1 MDSENQEAVLVFS
14 VEPMKFDAQD
24 GSGEVSGVQVYFTR
38 IDQNSAPQNGRRRG
52 LAIEKAW
59 LRPGAD
65 KQMPDVPGI
74 YHLEYI
80 KVAGRGGKRI
90 EKPGAFHYIAPH
102 EVLPTALSK

>member
-1 MDSENQEAVLVFS
+1 MDNQEQEAVLVYS
-14 VEPMKFDAQD
+14 VEPMKFAGDD
-24 GSGEVSGVQVYFTR
+24 GREVDGVQVMFSR
-38 IDQNSAPQNGRRRG
+38 LDQDNAPQNGRRRG
-52 LAIEKAW
+52 VAIEKAW

-65 KQMPDVPGI
+65 KQMLDVPGI

-102 EVLPTALSK
+102 EVLPTALAK